1 MLPGLCKLGCAS
13 NSANPFSAAS
23 PVLGGVTMG
32 ETPAAACAAA
42 MGGGFYHKMS
52 ARLFSACFA
61 ATLAIEWE
69 QKGPH
74 GAAGGDL

>member
-32 ETPAAACAAA
+32 KRQE
-42 MGGGFYHKMS
+42 
-52 ARLFSACFA
+52 RLAPLQLINF
-61 ATLAIEWE
+61 
-69 QKGPH
+69 
-74 GAAGGDL
+74 